1 MNLKGLGKPV
11 ISSKSLMIA
20 QANMT
25 TSWLLYFK
33 FFDQRSLTELADRC
47 LLPAIVLAFI
57 ERR

>member
-1 MNLKGLGKPV
+1 MNFKGLGKPV
-11 ISSKSLMIA
+11 ISSKSLIT

-25 TSWLLYFK
+25 ASWLSCFN
-33 FFDQRSLTELADRC
+33 FFDQRSLTELTDRC